1 MRKLAIALGLTAAVM
16 VAGSFGWR
24 AEATTLSSGA
34 VHLPTAAK
42 NYSPVE
48 KAGCFAP
55 AGVDLA
61 GFGGAADGGAGAC
74 PASLTLLAA

>member
-16 VAGSFGWR
+16 VAGSFAWR

-48 KAGCFAP
+48 KAGCFRP
-55 AGVDLA
+55 GWCGP
-61 GFGGAADGGAGAC
+61 GFGGAAHGAAGAC
-74 PASLTLLAA
+74 RASLTLLAA

>member
-24 AEATTLSSGA
+24 AQATTLSSGA

-48 KAGCFAP
+48 KAGCFRP
-55 AGVDLA
+55 GWCGL
-61 GFGGAADGGAGAC
+61 AADGGAGAC

>member
-1 MRKLAIALGLTAAVM
+1 MRKLAVALGLTAAVM
-16 VAGSFGWR
+16 VAGSFAWR

-48 KAGCFAP
+48 KAGCFRP
-55 AGVDLA
+55 GWCGLGWFRRCGRWRCWCVP
-61 GFGGAADGGAGAC
+61 C
-74 PASLTLLAA
+74 